1 MQAGSLMSEGGYL
14 MDDELLSLAEQNE
27 AMKPGTALT
36 FHITDQTEQFC
47 PSAAAVSVIL

>member
-1 MQAGSLMSEGGYL
+1 

-36 FHITDQTEQFC
+36 FYITTQTVQFR